1 MTCEQIS
8 GILEDS
14 GKIDRMKGDRGS
26 GESSSCLQNQLV
38 CICSVKKSPKAGAV
52 LIKYLQTQ
60 SIDVSL
66 AAPLLT
72 LPTQRS
78 RDHLPNPHPQLLLPP
93 PFLRRGWCGGGS
105 LSRLRPHQPVLAD
118 TSCSNHSR

>member
-38 CICSVKKSPKAGAV
+38 RICRCSVKKPPRAGAV
-52 LIKYLQTQ
+52 LIKYLQTH
-60 SIDVSL
+60 SIPGCSTLDL
-66 AAPLLT
+66 AHAA
-72 LPTQRS
+72 LP
-78 RDHLPNPHPQLLLPP
+78 
-93 PFLRRGWCGGGS
+93 
-105 LSRLRPHQPVLAD
+105 
-118 TSCSNHSR
+118 